1 MIFLFWKYAKLNVFL
16 ICVYK
21 PKNTIK
27 MKRME
32 YVINKWWS
40 VFYFESLNH
49 IHFVFMCINGI
60 AYVLQSEVKLDQE
73 ALVNLRPIERCFF
86 FWQKPIERCLMM
98 AIIEITTFFFL
109 WTREITTFDT
119 FSQKS
124 NIYIWQTYIF
134 SFNYLFTSLDKQSI
148 FFAYLT
154 SGKYTNMTFN
164 FSPPEWYP
172 VKFMYRLIWL
182 ILMI

>member
-1 MIFLFWKYAKLNVFL
+1 
-16 ICVYK
+16 
-21 PKNTIK
+21 
-27 MKRME
+27 ME
-32 YVINKWWS
+32 
-40 VFYFESLNH
+40 F
-49 IHFVFMCINGI
+49 

-86 FWQKPIERCLMM
+86 FWYKPIERCLMM

-124 NIYIWQTYIF
+124 NIYIFGKRILF
-134 SFNYLFTSLDKQSI
+134 LLIYLFTSLDKQSI
-148 FFAYLT
+148 FFAFLT

-172 VKFMYRLIWL
+172 VKFMYHLIWL
-182 ILMI
+182 ILVI